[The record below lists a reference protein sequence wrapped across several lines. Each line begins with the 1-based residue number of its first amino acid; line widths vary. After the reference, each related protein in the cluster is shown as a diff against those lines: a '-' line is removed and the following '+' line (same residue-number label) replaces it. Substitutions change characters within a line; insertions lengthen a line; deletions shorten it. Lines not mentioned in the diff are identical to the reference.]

1 MGIADGSPGRDARR
15 RVPEEPTILRTAAV
29 LFTSRGYRATSMD
42 DLAAAL
48 DITKPS
54 LYAYFRNKS
63 AILEQIIDSFVTEAD
78 ERLTAALDRTGE
90 DWMPALIRSWVELAI
105 TMRPHMFAYLNLRN
119 EVSAEADARYDS
131 WSERVDAR
139 VRDAVRHDQSR
150 GRVRD
155 DIDPTII
162 AYQILALANWTT
174 RWYREDGRLTLD
186 EVVDG
191 YLLTLHGGLSP
202 SA

>member
-1 MGIADGSPGRDARR
+1 
-15 RVPEEPTILRTAAV
+15 
-29 LFTSRGYRATSMD
+29 
-42 DLAAAL
+42 
-48 DITKPS
+48 
-54 LYAYFRNKS
+54 
-63 AILEQIIDSFVTEAD
+63 
-78 ERLTAALDRTGE
+78 
-90 DWMPALIRSWVELAI
+90 
-105 TMRPHMFAYLNLRN
+105 MFAYLNLRN
-119 EVSAEADARYDS
+119 EVSAEADARYDI

-162 AYQILALANWTT
+162 AYQILALANWTA

-191 YLLTLHGGLSP
+191 YLLTLSGGLSP